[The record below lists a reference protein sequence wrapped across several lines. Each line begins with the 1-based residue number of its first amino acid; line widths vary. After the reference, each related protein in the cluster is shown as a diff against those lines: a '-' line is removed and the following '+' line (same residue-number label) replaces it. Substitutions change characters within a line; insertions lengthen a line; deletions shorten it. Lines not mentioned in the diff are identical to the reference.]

1 MYPLYKNE
9 EITILVVDDNTRNIQ
24 VIGQMLV
31 SSGYKVSFATG
42 GAEALEILKAENE
55 FDLVLLDILMP
66 GMDGFE
72 VCRKMKENEISAGI
86 PIIFLTA
93 KSDKESV
100 VKGLEMGANDYV
112 IKPFNDDE
120 LLLRVKTQID
130 LLKQREKLEQV
141 NQTLEQ
147 KVAEKTAE
155 ITKANQK
162 LSLLEKAK
170 SDFLTLISHELRT
183 PLNIING
190 FTEILQNAL
199 QKTEHTEDI
208 NTLRDS
214 TDRLV
219 SLADTALLITE
230 IQLGKYL
237 LDFNSVNL
245 DEICNEVPKEIRIN
259 YPDKPFAFRIESGDK
274 PAFVLGDRD
283 LISNI
288 VQKITENSI
297 VACEENCEIS
307 YRLRNVN
314 GSILL
319 DIIDNGPG
327 FSKEDL
333 EKLFELFSKNGPD
346 YKRGGFGL
354 GLAAVKLVMELHS
367 GSVTAENLPEGGARV
382 TLAFKPIKA
391 NPKK

>member
-1 MYPLYKNE
+1 MDPLYKNE

-31 SSGYKVSFATG
+31 SSGYKVSFATS
-42 GAEALEILKAENE
+42 GAEALEILKTENE

-66 GMDGFE
+66 GMDGFG

-130 LLKQREKLEQV
+130 LLKQREKLEQL
-141 NQTLEQ
+141 NQNLEL

-155 ITKANQK
+155 LTKANKK

-190 FTEILQNAL
+190 FTEILQNGL
-199 QKTEHTEDI
+199 KKTEHTEDLV
-208 NTLRDS
+208 TLKES
-214 TDRLV
+214 TDRLI

-230 IQLGKYL
+230 IQLGKYD
-237 LDFNSVNL
+237 LDHDGVNL
-245 DEICNEVPKEIRIN
+245 EEICNEAANEIRMK
-259 YPDKPFAFRIESGDK
+259 YPDKPFGFRVESGDK
-274 PAFVLGDRD
+274 AFIRGDQD
-283 LISNI
+283 LVSNI

-297 VACEENCEIS
+297 MASEDECKIN
-307 YRLRNVN
+307 YRIRNAN

-319 DIIDNGPG
+319 DVTDNGPG

-333 EKLFELFSKNGPD
+333 EKLFELFSKQGPD

-354 GLAAVKLVMELHS
+354 GLAAVKLVMEVHS

-382 TLAFKPIKA
+382 TLAFKPGDA